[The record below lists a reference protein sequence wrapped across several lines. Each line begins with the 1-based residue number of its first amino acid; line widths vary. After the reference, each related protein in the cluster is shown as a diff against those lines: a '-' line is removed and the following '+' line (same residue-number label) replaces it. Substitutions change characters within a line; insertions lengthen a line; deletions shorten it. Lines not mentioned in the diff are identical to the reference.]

1 MTRHTWQ
8 SWRERYKKHSH
19 RLDEKIGQIVADKR
33 ITQGEQGQI
42 GYVRQPEEKPRR
54 TRKKRNKAEDA
65 MVDGDQDSNRPDESS
80 QLSLLPISEIPS
92 IGSDVSLPT
101 QPPSFQ
107 NIQPLSSFS
116 LPPSHTPIPL
126 PPETGSAVPENL
138 GSGEEEIDDNEES
151 QWIVREGNESP
162 PIWTKRKADDDLEQ
176 ARLMKR
182 HKSE

>member
-1 MTRHTWQ
+1 
-8 SWRERYKKHSH
+8 
-19 RLDEKIGQIVADKR
+19 VADKR

-176 ARLMKR
+176 ARLMKH